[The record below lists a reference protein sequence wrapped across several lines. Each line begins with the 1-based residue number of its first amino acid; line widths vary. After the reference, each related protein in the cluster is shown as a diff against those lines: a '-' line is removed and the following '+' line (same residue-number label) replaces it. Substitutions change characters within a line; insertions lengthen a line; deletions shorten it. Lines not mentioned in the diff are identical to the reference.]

1 MANDRLE
8 ELRRRAR
15 ERIEQVRESM
25 ERGEEVAPQEPP
37 PAPPPR
43 AERRPEP
50 APARTYD
57 ARPSQQTLEGP
68 SLEGP
73 SLEVERPRQPQP
85 EQRALQA
92 QRATAAQQPRAAQAP
107 RQQQTSPPT
116 AHHRGRHSSAR
127 QVVNRETLR
136 QAILATEILGKPVS
150 LRSPRENED
159 L

>member
-1 MANDRLE
+1 MANNRLE

-25 ERGEEVAPQEPP
+25 ERGEEVAPQEPAP
-37 PAPPPR
+37 EPPPR

-50 APARTYD
+50 SPAPTYD

-68 SLEGP
+68 SLE
-73 SLEVERPRQPQP
+73 VERPW
-85 EQRALQA
+85 E
-92 QRATAAQQPRAAQAP
+92 QPRAQQATPAPQTPPAQPP
-107 RQQQTSPPT
+107 RQQQTALPR
-116 AHHRGRHSSAR
+116 AHHRGRHATAR
-127 QVVNRETLR
+127 QIVNRETLR

>member
-1 MANDRLE
+1 MANNRLE

-25 ERGEEVAPQEPP
+25 ERGEEVAPQETAPE
-37 PAPPPR
+37 PPPR
-43 AERRPEP
+43 SARRPEP
-50 APARTYD
+50 TPAPTYD

-73 SLEVERPRQPQP
+73 SLEVERPW
-85 EQRALQA
+85 
-92 QRATAAQQPRAAQAP
+92 AQQPEPRGEQPRAQQAPPSPP
-107 RQQQTSPPT
+107 RQQQSALPR
-116 AHHRGRHSSAR
+116 AHHRGRHATAR
-127 QVVNRETLR
+127 QIVNRETLR

>member
-1 MANDRLE
+1 MANNRLE

-25 ERGEEVAPQEPP
+25 ERGEEVAPSEPAPEPP
-37 PAPPPR
+37 RR

-50 APARTYD
+50 TPAPAYD

-73 SLEVERPRQPQP
+73 SLEVERPRQPEPEPRREQSRAPQAAPAQP
-85 EQRALQA
+85 
-92 QRATAAQQPRAAQAP
+92 PR
-107 RQQQTSPPT
+107 RQQAALPT
-116 AHHRGRHSSAR
+116 AHHRGRHATAR
-127 QVVNRETLR
+127 QIVNRETLR